1 MAILD
6 ERCRRSTK
14 QKQQAQDDQVMAT
27 NNSSI
32 VSKRSVERIYYPNE
46 PQFFRF
52 FVKKFQR
59 RAPLIN
65 RGYHLRLHVIDV
77 AVRRFLERPC
87 SKTKVVVNLGCG
99 SDVLPWQCMA
109 RYPDSCRGVKFVDV
123 DFPDLIMKKS
133 IIVSQ
138 TSELI
143 SPLTGLKT
151 STVSPIAM
159 QADQYIQIGCD
170 LRDLKTLE
178 QALSTFLDIPNC
190 VFMFVA
196 EVSITYMETEGAD
209 GVIKWASALG
219 QCRSSP
225 ILILILAEF
234 CLLEQILPD
243 GPDHPFAK
251 TMLQHFEK
259 LKTPLKSVNK
269 YPTLQSQ
276 HDRFSSL
283 GWKQVG
289 VESLWQVWSH
299 DKWLSAASRK
309 ELDRIEPFDEW
320 EEFALFAS
328 HYCVV
333 IAKSLPDDDVG
344 LASTIITPPRIEAP
358 VLYPEVVLGRDTGVR
373 GQRRFGAAMKLKT
386 PLGDHILSNTFGL
399 GTNNRLRSV
408 DLYSRDARVQDLK
421 INMTGPSS
429 RVCHGIADLGCFG
442 SLLVGGRT
450 SPTAA
455 LRDCWHFS
463 NESHLWS
470 RVDDLPIPLYRH
482 SLTQLGCS
490 NMALLVGGKSD
501 TFNVFDGCLVY
512 QPGSGWTKCE
522 VSGLYYQPVF
532 GAMLVSFKE
541 VFRDPQC
548 EDSMEQGVSFRG
560 VLIGG
565 LLQDGVVAKQVL
577 RWNLQLPTNGIPK
590 ISFEPLLSSLSSN
603 GEPNASN
610 CKQFQSI
617 ISRFGGTALL
627 YNERSIAIVGGII
640 DDTILSRTQEVLLLD
655 VSDLDIKILATCCLT
670 GQSEYSTQSRPLLV
684 GTSATLAEN
693 GKLVIMGG
701 GATCFSMGTY
711 WNEGCYSSSQDFVS
725 LLNKG
730 EDINSIQ
737 LDSWRRHQ
745 TLEITDMP
753 LPPLASQPKGK
764 AQSARKMDIPR
775 VRVDSPAAFAELLK
789 TGKPMVIAGSKLGNC
804 TQTWTDEYLVNC
816 IGSDKEVVVHEAKTS
831 NMDFN
836 AKNFS
841 YVTKKFGSFM
851 SEVVKGGKLYL
862 RALSENQPADQPADL
877 KADFP
882 RLADDFQLPDE
893 LSFVTE
899 NAFSSVLRIS
909 GPVNMWLHYDV
920 MANVYCQIVGHKRMI
935 LFPPSD
941 IIHLPFAPGASSS
954 SIDIFSEEDPA
965 FLAPTHPH
973 EAVLKPGDILLLPP
987 AWLHTAKPL
996 TDLGVAVNVFFRNL
1010 EHGYSTGRDVYGN
1023 RDIAA
1028 YEKGRQDITRI
1039 AASFNKIPPDMR
1051 EFYIRRL
1058 ADELAGK
1065 AME

>member
-1 MAILD
+1 MAIPD
-6 ERCRRSTK
+6 ERRCRSTK

-32 VSKRSVERIYYPNE
+32 VSKRSVERIYYPDE

-65 RGYHLRLHVIDV
+65 RGYHLRLHVIDL
-77 AVRRFLERPC
+77 AVRQFLERPC

-99 SDVLPWQCMA
+99 SDVLPWQCMT
-109 RYPDSCRGVKFVDV
+109 RYPDSCRCVKFVDV

-133 IIVSQ
+133 LIVSQ

-151 STVSPIAM
+151 STVSPIVM

-219 QCRSSP
+219 QS
-225 ILILILAEF
+225 EF

-243 GPDHPFAK
+243 GPGHPFAK

-259 LKTPLKSVNK
+259 LKTPLKSVNT

-276 HDRFSSL
+276 YDRFRSL
-283 GWKQVG
+283 GWEQVD
-289 VESLWQVWSH
+289 VESLWQVWSS
-299 DKWLSAASRK
+299 DKWLSATSRR

-333 IAKSLPDDDVG
+333 IAKSLPDNVG
-344 LASTIITPPRIEAP
+344 LAPTIITPPRIEAP
-358 VLYPEVVLGRDTGVR
+358 VLHPEVVLSRYTGIR
-373 GQRRFGAAMKLKT
+373 GQRRFGAVMELKT
-386 PLGDHILSNTFGL
+386 PLGDHLLGNTFGL
-399 GTNNRLRSV
+399 GTNNRLRSI

-450 SPTAA
+450 SPAAA

-482 SLTQLGCS
+482 ALTQLGCS

-501 TFNVFDGCLVY
+501 SFNIFDGCLVY

-522 VSGLYYQPVF
+522 VSGIHYQPVF

-541 VFRDPQC
+541 LFCSPQC
-548 EDSMEQGVSFRG
+548 EGSVEQGVSFRG
-560 VLIGG
+560 ILMGG

-577 RWNLQLPTNGIPK
+577 RWNLQLPTNGIPN
-590 ISFEPLLSSLSSN
+590 ISFEPLLSSVPSN
-603 GEPNASN
+603 GGQNDMN

-640 DDTILSRTQEVLLLD
+640 DDTILSRTQEVLLLG
-655 VSDLDIKILATCCLT
+655 VSDIDIKILATCCLT
-670 GQSEYSTQSRPLLV
+670 GRPEYSTQCRPLLV
-684 GTSATLAEN
+684 GTSATLAED

-711 WNEGCYSSSQDFVS
+711 WNEGSYSFSQDFPS
-725 LLNKG
+725 LLDKG
-730 EDINSIQ
+730 ENINSIPW
-737 LDSWRRHQ
+737 DSWRRHQ

-753 LPPLASQPKGK
+753 QPLLESQLKSKTQG
-764 AQSARKMDIPR
+764 ARKTDIPR
-775 VRVDSPAAFAELLK
+775 VRVDTPAGFTELLK
-789 TGKPMVIAGSKLGNC
+789 TGKPMIIEGGKLGNC
-804 TQTWTDEYLVNC
+804 TRTWTVEYLVNC
-816 IGSDKEVVVHEAKTS
+816 IGADKKVVVHEAKTS
-831 NMDFN
+831 SMDFN

-841 YVTKKFGSFM
+841 YVTKGFGSFM

-862 RALSENQPADQPADL
+862 RALSDKQPTDQPTDL
-877 KADFP
+877 KTDFP
-882 RLADDFQLPDE
+882 GLADDFQLPEE

-941 IIHLPFAPGASSS
+941 ITHLPFAPGASSS
-954 SIDIFSEEDPA
+954 SIDIFSELDSA
-965 FLAPTHPH
+965 FLASTHPH

-996 TDLGVAVNVFFRNL
+996 TDLGVAVNVFFRSL
-1010 EHGYSTGRDVYGN
+1010 ENGYSTGRDVYGN

-1028 YEKGRQDITRI
+1028 YEKGRQDVARI
-1039 AASFNKIPPDMR
+1039 AASFNKIPSDMR

-1065 AME
+1065 AIE

>member
-1 MAILD
+1 MAIPD
-6 ERCRRSTK
+6 ERRCRSTR

-65 RGYHLRLHVIDV
+65 RGYHLRLHVIDL

-87 SKTKVVVNLGCG
+87 DKTKVVVNLGCG
-99 SDVLPWQCMA
+99 SDVLPWQCMT
-109 RYPDSCRGVKFVDV
+109 RYPESCRNVKFVDV
-123 DFPDLIMKKS
+123 DFPDLIVKKTAV
-133 IIVSQ
+133 VSQ

-151 STVSPIAM
+151 STVSPILL
-159 QADQYIQIGCD
+159 QADQYVQIGCD

-178 QALSTFLDIPNC
+178 QAMSTFLDIPNC

-219 QCRSSP
+219 HS
-225 ILILILAEF
+225 EF

-243 GPDHPFAK
+243 GADHPFAK

-259 LKTPLKSVNK
+259 LKTPLKSVNT

-276 HDRFSSL
+276 YSRFSTL

-289 VESLWQVWSH
+289 VESLWQVWSS
-299 DKWLSAASRK
+299 DKWLSPASRR
-309 ELDRIEPFDEW
+309 ELDIVEPFDEW

-333 IAKSLPDDDVG
+333 IAKSLPDNTG
-344 LASTIITPPRIEAP
+344 SAPTIAAP
-358 VLYPEVVLGRDTGVR
+358 LPVDAPILHPEVVLSPYIGIR
-373 GQRRFGAAMKLKT
+373 GQRRFGAALKLRT
-386 PLGDHILSNTFGL
+386 PLGDHALGDTFGL

-408 DLYSRDARVQDLK
+408 DLYSHNAHAKDLR

-429 RVCHGIADLGCFG
+429 RVCHGIANLGHFG
-442 SLLVGGRT
+442 SLLVGGRA
-450 SPTAA
+450 SPAAA

-463 NESHLWS
+463 NESHSWS
-470 RVDDLPIPLYRH
+470 RVDDLPIPLYRP
-482 SLTQLGCS
+482 SITQLGRS
-490 NMALLVGGKSD
+490 NMAVLVGGKSD
-501 TFNVFDGCLVY
+501 SSTIFDGCLLY
-512 QPGSGWTKCE
+512 RPESGWTKCE
-522 VSGLYYQPVF
+522 ISGLDYQPIF

-541 VFRDPQC
+541 VFC
-548 EDSMEQGVSFRG
+548 SSQGQAAKPVDDDIFFRG
-560 VLIGG
+560 ILIGG

-577 RWNLQLPTNGIPK
+577 RWNLQLPTTGIPT
-590 ISFEPLLSSLSSN
+590 ISFESLSSTVSPDDV
-603 GEPNASN
+603 EDASN
-610 CKQFQSI
+610 YTRFQSI
-617 ISRFGGTALL
+617 ISRFGGAALL
-627 YNERSIAIVGGII
+627 YDERSIAIVGGITDGI
-640 DDTILSRTQEVLLLD
+640 MPPRTQEVLLLHI
-655 VSDLDIKILATCCLT
+655 SDTDAKILATCCLAS
-670 GQSEYSTQSRPLLV
+670 QPKHLAHSRPLLV
-684 GTSATLAEN
+684 GTSAMLAEN
-693 GKLVIMGG
+693 GQLVIMGG

-711 WNEGCYSSSQDFVS
+711 WNEGCYSLTHDFIS
-725 LLNKG
+725 LLRNG
-730 EDINSIQ
+730 GSTGSIA
-737 LDSWRRHQ
+737 LGSWRRHQ

-753 LPPLASQPKGK
+753 LSPPTSQHNGK
-764 AQSARKMDIPR
+764 AQFARKIAIPR
-775 VRVDSPAAFAELLK
+775 VRVNTTAEFTELLK
-789 TGKPMVIAGSKLGNC
+789 AGKPTVIEGSKLGNC
-804 TQTWTDEYLVNC
+804 TQIWTDEYLVKC
-816 IGSDKEVVVHEAKTS
+816 IGSDRKVVVHEAKTS

-841 YVTKKFGSFM
+841 YVTKEFGSFM
-851 SEVVKGGKLYL
+851 SEVVKGARLYL
-862 RALSENQPADQPADL
+862 RTLSENQPTDQPTDL

-882 RLADDFQLPDE
+882 RIADDFQLPEE
-893 LSFVTE
+893 LSFVTK

-920 MANVYCQIVGHKRMI
+920 MANVYCQVSGSKRMI

-941 IIHLPFAPGASSS
+941 IAHLPFAPGASSS
-954 SIDIFSEEDPA
+954 SLDVFSA
-965 FLAPTHPH
+965 LGSAYLSPTHPH
-973 EAVLKPGDILLLPP
+973 EAVLNPGDIMLLPP
-987 AWLHTAKPL
+987 AWLHTAEPL
-996 TDLGVAVNVFFRNL
+996 TNLGVAVNVFFRNL
-1010 EHGYSTGRDVYGN
+1010 ENGYSAGRDVYGN

-1028 YEKGRQDITRI
+1028 YEKGRQDIARI
-1039 AASFNKIPPDMR
+1039 AASFNKIPPYLR

-1058 ADELAGK
+1058 VDELAGK
-1065 AME
+1065 AIE